1 MIHIALINP
10 KDVTN
15 VGSALRAIGCYQA
28 DGLYYTGKRYDNARR
43 YRTDT
48 NKIHR
53 QAWVEHTDD
62 ITAVLEDL
70 PPATRLVAIELV
82 ENACPLPDFRHP
94 QDALYVFGPEDGNL
108 PQDIVDAAHEVVYV
122 PTVGCMNLAAT
133 VNVVLYDRMAKQG
146 LKSDKSGN
154 ELIRASRDN
163 NNHLQVRS

>member
-28 DGLYYTGKRYDNARR
+28 DGLFYTGNRYETARR

-48 NKIHR
+48 NAAHETTH
-53 QAWVEHTDD
+53 VEHVAAIPEAIAKLPESTQV
-62 ITAVLEDL
+62 IAV
-70 PPATRLVAIELV
+70 ELV
-82 ENACPLPDFRHP
+82 EGATALPDFEHP

-108 PQDIVDAAHEVVYV
+108 PQPVVDVADEVVYV

-133 VNVVLYDRMAKQG
+133 VNVVLYDRTAKLG
-146 LKSDKSGN
+146 LETDKSAG

-163 NNHLQVRS
+163 NNRLKVRR